1 MDHASAKLRNR
12 LNWLRWL
19 LPMVFILLVFIYQL
33 GPARWVH
40 DAYSDPAH
48 YGAEI
53 LFYATAG
60 PLLAFWALGLVGRWL
75 DEKEHAERLARVS
88 ERRLASITNA
98 SADAILG
105 VDEDGHIAYWNRG
118 AELLFGYPAGDIHH
132 KPLSDLFAGEQATKI
147 ELQWLQDAVRQQGF
161 VRGYETTC
169 IDVDGQLRDVELTAT
184 SLEENIEPPGMS
196 VIMRDITLR
205 KQREAEIHR
214 LNASLNQQVAART
227 RELAAKVKDLGRA
240 NSELQKLDQTRSE
253 FVSLVSH
260 QIRAPLTNM
269 RGAVDRMQADCR
281 RANPTCARMFSILD
295 DQIFRLDS
303 LVQNVLAS
311 NRIEAGDL
319 GIHSE
324 PVSIFPLLRQV
335 IDQNRARS
343 LERPITLPEKPGLPL
358 VLADR
363 ERTADV
369 LTNLLDNADKYSP
382 PGQPI
387 EVDVHADDTAITIS
401 VRDHGPGVPADDL
414 ERIFDKF
421 YRTDGSDS
429 QTAYGYG
436 LGLYVCRRL
445 VEAQQGEIWAG
456 NHDGGGAVFS
466 FTLPAW
472 DGSDER

>member
-1 MDHASAKLRNR
+1 MDQASAKLRNR

-19 LPMVFILLVFIYQL
+19 LPLVFILLVFIYQL

-48 YGAEI
+48 FGAEI
-53 LFYATAG
+53 LFYATGG

-88 ERRLASITNA
+88 ERRLASITSA

-105 VDEDGHIAYWNRG
+105 VDEDGRIAYWNRG

-184 SLEENIEPPGMS
+184 SLEEDIEPPGMS

-214 LNASLNQQVAART
+214 LNASLNQEVAART

-269 RGAVDRMQADCR
+269 RGAVDRMQSDCR
-281 RANPTCARMFSILD
+281 RANPTCGRMFSILD

-303 LVQNVLAS
+303 LVQKVLAS

-324 PVSIFPLLRQV
+324 PASIFPLLRQV
-335 IDQNRARS
+335 VDQNRARS
-343 LERPITLPEKPGLPL
+343 LDRPISLPEKPGLPL

-472 DGSDER
+472 DGSDEP